1 MSDNALAT
9 LTILTALG
17 CGLVGGVFFA
27 FSTFVMQ
34 ALGRLP
40 AAQGVAAM
48 QAINVAAP
56 APPFMAALFSTALG
70 CIVVVVDSVSKREGL
85 ESILPLAG
93 GMIYLVGTV
102 VVTMAFNVPR
112 NDALAQ
118 VDPLGAGAEGSWHRY
133 LAEWTVWNHIRTGT
147 SLTAAVLLAI
157 AACR

>member
-27 FSTFVMQ
+27 FSAFVMQ

-40 AAQGVAAM
+40 ATQGIAAM
-48 QAINVAAP
+48 RAINVAAP
-56 APPFMAALFSTALG
+56 APLFMTALFGTALG
-70 CIVVVVDSVSKREGL
+70 CIVVVVASVSMREGL

-102 VVTMAFNVPR
+102 VVTIAFNVPR

-118 VDPLGAGAEGSWHRY
+118 VDPLGTGAEGHWQRY
-133 LAEWTVWNHIRTGT
+133 HAEWTMWNHIRTGT